1 MFVDKSQ
8 VSMAIVHFAQ
18 EKRQQ
23 HELWLSS
30 AHKRGQ
36 QISLESK
43 NLSEAQLSGFEL
55 SSSRFV
61 DCNFGKSHFYH
72 SRFIS
77 AEISDCIFDETIS
90 YGGTYDKASIKDC
103 QFVKTQF
110 EASKFISADIE
121 GCNWKD
127 SECNPTLWNEAR
139 VTDCCFSNVEF
150 ERSRF
155 HQTHF
160 ENCDF
165 SSTRLK
171 AVEAYGTTF
180 KNCDFRHADLNGFIL
195 QDTTFINCGFYGCLN
210 KPDMQGQVF
219 ITNPDLSENYDGS
232 HIIVESSVIHEWF

>member
-8 VSMAIVHFAQ
+8 VSLSLVYLDQVKTH
-18 EKRQQ
+18 Q
-23 HELWLSS
+23 HRLWVESL
-30 AHKRGQ
+30 HKRGQ
-36 QISLESK
+36 RISVEGK
-43 NLSEAQLSGFEL
+43 NLSKTQLGGSELSGA
-55 SSSRFV
+55 RFLH
-61 DCNFGKSHFYH
+61 CNFRKSYFDSVHFTN
-72 SRFIS
+72 
-77 AEISDCIFDETIS
+77 AEIHDCVFDETVS
-90 YGGTYDKASIKDC
+90 YGSTYDKASISNC

-121 GCNWKD
+121 RCNWKD
-127 SECNPTLWNEAR
+127 SECNPTLWNQAR

-165 SSTRLK
+165 TSTRLR

-195 QDTTFINCGFYGCLN
+195 QDTTFINCGFYGYQN
-210 KPDMQGQVF
+210 KPDIQGKVWLK
-219 ITNPDLSENYDGS
+219 NSDLSENYDGS
-232 HIIVESSVIHEWF
+232 HIIIESSIIHEWF